1 MPNTAKKILRPVDF
15 RSTAGIMLRG
25 RNVYRGG
32 SHVAN
37 PTGINTKKAATGLLK
52 RRGNA

>member
-1 MPNTAKKILRPVDF
+1 MSVSTSKILRPIDY

-37 PTGINTKKAATGLLK
+37 PHGINTKKAATGLLK
-52 RRGNA
+52 RRGRA